1 MKKKI
6 FKYYLLLILIILSVT
21 VIFIPKVSR
30 KFYTQEVENKLEGI
44 AFSIEYYLLNEAK
57 NGEIDFDFIAK
68 DYAAKY
74 NQNST
79 FQGES
84 LRITFISYDGKVL
97 GDSDANFNQMENH
110 LSRKEIQDALK
121 GNVGKDIRS
130 SKTLKLDLLYMAI
143 PVEELNVIAR
153 VSVPLVQIKKLTD

>member
-84 LRITFISYDGKVL
+84 LRITFISYDGK
-97 GDSDANFNQMENH
+97 S
-110 LSRKEIQDALK
+110 
-121 GNVGKDIRS
+121 VG
-130 SKTLKLDLLYMAI
+130 
-143 PVEELNVIAR
+143 
-153 VSVPLVQIKKLTD
+153 